1 MLPVYLAALVFG
13 LVLIGASI
21 LVSDADHSHALGS
34 HGSPHAHDASWLP
47 FLSPRFW
54 SYTLGAFGMSGAAL
68 TLLAVPAGIHVP
80 VSAALGLFVGS
91 ATTWL
96 FRRLQRE
103 ATGTGPAAE
112 ELLGAEGEVVLAL
125 REERLGKIRVRLE
138 DHDVEI
144 LARARPTDDLAAKSR
159 VVVVR
164 MKDGVAEVL
173 PAPWDD

>member
-21 LVSDADHSHALGS
+21 FVSDADHGHTLGP
-34 HGSPHAHDASWLP
+34 HGSPHAHDASWQP

-68 TLLAVPAGIHVP
+68 TLLAVPAAVHVP
-80 VSAALGLFVGS
+80 VSAALGLLVGG

-96 FRRLQRE
+96 FRRVQRE
-103 ATGTGPAAE
+103 ATGTGAAVE

-125 REERLGKIRVRLE
+125 REEKLGKIRVRIE

-144 LARARPTDDLAAKSR
+144 LARARPSDDLAAKSR
-159 VVVVR
+159 VIVVR
-164 MKDGVAEVL
+164 VKDGVAEVA
-173 PAPWDD
+173 PAPWED